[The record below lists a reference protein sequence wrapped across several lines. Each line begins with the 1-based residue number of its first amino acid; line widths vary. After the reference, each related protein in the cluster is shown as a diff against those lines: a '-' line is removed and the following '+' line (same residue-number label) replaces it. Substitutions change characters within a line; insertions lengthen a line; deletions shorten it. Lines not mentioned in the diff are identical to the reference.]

1 MSDKKTDQIPL
12 TVALLTYN
20 RCGSYL
26 KKAVDAILAQR
37 YREFE
42 FLVLDNA
49 SPDDTAEY
57 ILSLD
62 DPRIRYVRNAPGS
75 SVEFN
80 YMSAYHLAR
89 GHRIIVTHDDDIMEP
104 DMLETQ
110 MQFMD
115 THPEVIL
122 AWTGVTLIDGDDKV
136 IGANHHTLAES
147 QVFQPGEYL
156 LNFLYSRLW
165 PVPSTIILDRRYSLS
180 WQIGLHY
187 FNTKTVKKSRRGKQV
202 EGAEDALFP
211 ARANVKH
218 AVAFIAKPLMRYR
231 LHLHQGT
238 NNVNLSTPSIYLYKA
253 MKRLARKSPLGQ
265 QYDALFDS
273 YVDRFRLQQKM
284 TGLERYPLHPATKQ
298 SLRKQAR
305 SWSRQI
311 SGCAEAFYP
320 ILPLFIL
327 NQLISDDVDDLSPV
341 SSQHCPSPDKSFTT
355 ATQAFYAWY
364 WKRVG
369 GGSAADT
376 LDASKKVAI
385 LGSAL
390 VAALIIIDLKRAGI
404 EVVACLESN
413 VSRQGGTLLGVPI
426 IPIHDLSQPDSPIQ
440 QVVLSSEKN
449 QEAQLT
455 QLIQKLAVK
464 PPVIVSWKQLV
475 FAQEQSHE

>member
-1 MSDKKTDQIPL
+1 MSHKKTDQIPL

-26 KKAVDAILAQR
+26 KKAVGAILAQS
-37 YREFE
+37 YSKFE

-49 SPDDTAEY
+49 SLDGTAEY

-89 GHRIIVTHDDDIMEP
+89 GHRIIVTHDDDIMES

-115 THPEVIL
+115 AHPEVIL
-122 AWTGVTLIDGDDKV
+122 AWTGVTLIDGDDNV
-136 IGANHHTLAES
+136 IGINHHTMAES

-187 FNTKTVKKSRRGKQV
+187 FNTKTVKKSRRGKNV
-202 EGAEDALFP
+202 EGVEDALFP

-231 LHLHQGT
+231 LHMHQGT

-284 TGLERYPLHPATKQ
+284 TGLERYPLHLATTQ
-298 SLRKQAR
+298 SLQKQTHN
-305 SWSRQI
+305 WSRQI
-311 SGCAEAFYP
+311 SHCAEAFYP

-327 NQLISDDVDDLSPV
+327 HRLISVDVDELPLV
-341 SSQHCPSPDKSFTT
+341 SSKHCPAPDKSFTT

-364 WKRVG
+364 WKLANG
-369 GGSAADT
+369 NSAADA
-376 LDASKKVAI
+376 LNGRKKVVI

-390 VAALIIIDLKRAGI
+390 VAALLIIDFKKAGI

-413 VSRQGGTLLGVPI
+413 VPRQGGTLLGVPI

-440 QVVLSSEKN
+440 LVVLSSEKN
-449 QEAQLT
+449 QETQLT
-455 QLIQKLAVK
+455 QLIQKLALK
-464 PPVIVSWKQLV
+464 PPATVSWKQLV
-475 FAQEQSHE
+475 FA